1 MEPGPDS
8 AGVLR
13 TRWSTAADAEGLAV
27 VHAGAWR
34 YAYAG
39 VIPEPGLT
47 RMIGRRGPGWW
58 RRLHDGR
65 GRALVA
71 ALGEDVV
78 GYALVG
84 RCRSGPGGEIQ
95 ELYVRPEC
103 QGIGFGSQLFAA
115 ARAELDGRGVVPLTV
130 WCLAGNL
137 VGLAFYRALGG
148 RETGSAVE
156 SVAGARL
163 EKRRF
168 TWG

>member
-8 AGVLR
+8 RTLT
-13 TRWSTAADAEGLAV
+13 TRWSTPADAEGLAV

-34 YAYAG
+34 YTYAG

-58 RRLHDGR
+58 RRLHEAR
-65 GRALVA
+65 ARALVA
-71 ALGEDVV
+71 VLGEDLV
-78 GYALVG
+78 GYALLG

-103 QGIGFGSQLFAA
+103 QGIGFGSRLFAA
-115 ARAELDGRGVVPLTV
+115 ARAELETRGAAPLTV
-130 WCLAGNL
+130 WCLSGNF

-148 RETGSAVE
+148 RETGRTFE
-156 SVAGARL
+156 SVAGKPL
-163 EKRRF
+163 EKLRF

>member
-1 MEPGPDS
+1 MEPGSDS
-8 AGVLR
+8 FTLT

-65 GRALVA
+65 ARALVA
-71 ALGEDVV
+71 VFGGDIV
-78 GYALVG
+78 GYALFG

-103 QGIGFGSQLFAA
+103 HGNGFGSRLFAA
-115 ARAELDGRGVVPLTV
+115 ARAELDSRGAVPLTV

-137 VGLAFYRALGG
+137 VGLDFYRALGG
-148 RETGSAVE
+148 RETGRARE
-156 SVAGARL
+156 HVAGAVL
-163 EKRRF
+163 EKLRF
-168 TWG
+168 TWT